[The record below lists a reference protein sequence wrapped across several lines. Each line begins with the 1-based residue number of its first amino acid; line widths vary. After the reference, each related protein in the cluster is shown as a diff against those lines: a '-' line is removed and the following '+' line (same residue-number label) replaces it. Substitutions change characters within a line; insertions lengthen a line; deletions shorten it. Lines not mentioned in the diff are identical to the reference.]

1 MAAYVTY
8 TTAAVAGLDAT
19 RRVVE
24 RVHRTQAAA
33 DARAVALAGV
43 TAHRGAVSDEVDV
56 GWWITIAGAGA
67 GTVSGVAPALAA
79 DTARKRDAAR
89 QAHKVMLNWTSRLA
103 AAGIIQDSKILS
115 LGHDYLYRAHQALYL
130 IARSAYTA
138 DQIVDWCG
146 QLALGASDV
155 TSPREFFLRLRDSSG
170 TDITR
175 PVGPCAWVQWRI
187 ARGTP
192 AQGGWGER
200 VPLGQA
206 IAASGAASPQRPGG
220 LNIYHRG
227 DDLPGDGLPVDG
239 SWIDTI
245 A

>member
-8 TTAAVAGLDAT
+8 TPALPGLDAN
-19 RRVVE
+19 RRSVE
-24 RVHRTQAAA
+24 RVHRTQAAS
-33 DARAVALAGV
+33 DARAVAVAGV
-43 TAHRGAVSDEVDV
+43 TAYQGAVSDEVDV

-79 DTARKRDAAR
+79 DTVRKREAAR
-89 QAHKVMLNWTSRLA
+89 QAHTALLRWTSEINT
-103 AAGIIQDSKILS
+103 AGIIQDFGILS
-115 LGHDYLYRAHQALYL
+115 LAHDYIFRAHQALYL

-155 TSPREFFLRLRDSSG
+155 TNPREFFLRLRVSG
-170 TDITR
+170 VEITR
-175 PVGPCAWVQWRI
+175 PSGPCAWVQWRI
-187 ARGTP
+187 ARATP

-200 VPLGQA
+200 VPLAQA
-206 IAASGAASPQRPGG
+206 VAASGPASPQRLGG
-220 LNIYHRG
+220 LDIYRRG
-227 DDLPGDGLPVDG
+227 DDLPDDGVPVDG
-239 SWIDTI
+239 TWIDTI